1 MSNDVSAAHA
11 AIEIIPCAS
20 PNQNTAA
27 PASTHYQDRKVFQ
40 SKLSKLTFCCR
51 HRRTHD
57 RSDGA
62 ESGLPL
68 SGEDEDEFSS
78 EDHLG
83 SLEDASP
90 QSDGGYMSTSLGSLS
105 QNNHALSN
113 GGLTHTTTF
122 NPLQTLS
129 MPMTIS
135 TPSGAI

>member
-1 MSNDVSAAHA
+1 MSNDVSAAYT
-11 AIEIIPCAS
+11 AIENNLSAS
-20 PNQNTAA
+20 PSHNTSINSL
-27 PASTHYQDRKVFQ
+27 PGPEGLETE
-40 SKLSKLTFCCR
+40 L
-51 HRRTHD
+51 
-57 RSDGA
+57 SDGV

-90 QSDGGYMSTSLGSLS
+90 QSEGGYMSASLS
-105 QNNHALSN
+105 SLTQNNHALSN
-113 GGLTHTTTF
+113 GGMTHTTTF

>member
-1 MSNDVSAAHA
+1 MKANF
-11 AIEIIPCAS
+11 PC
-20 PNQNTAA
+20 
-27 PASTHYQDRKVFQ
+27 Y
-40 SKLSKLTFCCR
+40 R

-57 RSDGA
+57 RGDGA

-68 SGEDEDEFSS
+68 SGEDEDEFSG

-90 QSDGGYMSTSLGSLS
+90 QSEGSYMATSLNSLS

-113 GGLTHTTTF
+113 GAMTHTTAF

-129 MPMTIS
+129 MPMTMS